1 MAQRIGGPRVTGPG
15 GTFNPNIVTWGGMR
29 SPLVLLAGTWNSS
42 STEFSRQW
50 PLSVDDPPWLSYKY
64 FKWKS
69 GSLFRH
75 ARNVAFAGPPYF
87 YCFSNYEDPEEPD
100 RTWWGVGVTLYP
112 YQSVDNNDFL
122 QLIGE
127 AIDTDMGTFVINA
140 DAHDPNQFGQT
151 LTNDPP
157 PSFTRQIYAIGKL
170 TGF

>member
-15 GTFNPNIVTWGGMR
+15 GTFNPTGPTWGSMR
-29 SPLVLLAGTWNSS
+29 SPLVLNAFTWNASY
-42 STEFSRQW
+42 TEFSRQW

-69 GSLFRH
+69 GSLFRQDTFGI
-75 ARNVAFAGPPYF
+75 VPYF
-87 YCFSNYEDPEEPD
+87 YCFSNYEDPVEPE

-112 YQSVDNNDFL
+112 NQTVDNNDFL

-127 AIDTDMGTFVINA
+127 SIDTDMGTFVINA

-157 PSFTRQIYAIGKL
+157 PSPTRQIYAIGKL